1 MGHFP
6 HVHLK
11 FHFGISSALR
21 VGITLAHA
29 HQRVASRIKKPHAPE
44 KSKVSLVS
52 SVMSV
57 IKDFEFGEWIFFHY
71 IIIKY
76 ILL

>member
-1 MGHFP
+1 
-6 HVHLK
+6 
-11 FHFGISSALR
+11 
-21 VGITLAHA
+21 
-29 HQRVASRIKKPHAPE
+29 
-44 KSKVSLVS
+44 VS

-76 ILL
+76 ILLVSIFTVFRCLMTLDTNDTNDTIGQHHSL

>member
-1 MGHFP
+1 MYFLQRYEYLP
-6 HVHLK
+6 IILYFCLK
-11 FHFGISSALR
+11 IYALFLNLSLFWKWR
-21 VGITLAHA
+21 
-29 HQRVASRIKKPHAPE
+29 
-44 KSKVSLVS
+44 VSLVS

>member
-1 MGHFP
+1 MHYSLNLLLQNLEDNG
-6 HVHLK
+6 K
-11 FHFGISSALR
+11 DR
-21 VGITLAHA
+21 
-29 HQRVASRIKKPHAPE
+29 
-44 KSKVSLVS
+44 VSLVS

-76 ILL
+76 ILLIIVFNIR